1 MTVYEELIQAKA
13 EAERIIDENT
23 RNMHNEPLMQHYPG
37 WDLESSMKIYTMMI
51 EHWTRRIKAL
61 SAAIDALPD
70 DVAVSKV

>member
-1 MTVYEELIQAKA
+1 MTVYEELLQAKA

-51 EHWTRRIKAL
+51 EHWTRRIRAL
-61 SAAIDALPD
+61 SAALAALPVE
-70 DVAVSKV
+70 VAEAEV